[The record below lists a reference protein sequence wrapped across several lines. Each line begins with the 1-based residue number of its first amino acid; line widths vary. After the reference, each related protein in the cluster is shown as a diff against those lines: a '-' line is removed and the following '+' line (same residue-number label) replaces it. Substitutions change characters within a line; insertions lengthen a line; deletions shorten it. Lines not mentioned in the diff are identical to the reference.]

1 MQRKNSKEY
10 AEISNSQAVRILG
23 SQTALLYF
31 MQDLFKIYQSRNGQ
45 YCIKYERRK
54 YSTTDK
60 IDSYGYG
67 ALYLKDVVEDL
78 LNGKGKIHSDRMDK

>member
-1 MQRKNSKEY
+1 MPRKSSKEY
-10 AEISNSQAVRILG
+10 AEISNAQAVRILG

-54 YSTTDK
+54 YSTTNS

-67 ALYLKDVVEDL
+67 ALYLKQVIEDL
-78 LNGKGKIHSDRMDK
+78 LKEHKNG

>member
-1 MQRKNSKEY
+1 MSILTNTQKKTKKQKQFI
-10 AEISNSQAVRILG
+10 EISNAQAVQLLG
-23 SQTALLYF
+23 KEIALKYF

-60 IDSYGYG
+60 IDRYGYSS
-67 ALYLKDVVEDL
+67 LHLIDVIRDL
-78 LNGKGKIHSDRMDK
+78 VGG

>member
-1 MQRKNSKEY
+1 MPRKRSKEY
-10 AEISNSQAVRILG
+10 AEISNAQAVRILG

-54 YSTTDK
+54 YTTTNE

-67 ALYLKDVVEDL
+67 ALYLKQVIEDL
-78 LNGKGKIHSDRMDK
+78 LKEHKNG